1 MENRDNQRRLGAMYL
16 RKSKADA
23 ERERIGRYET
33 LAKHR
38 AELTAMARRM
48 GLAVDRVFEEL
59 KSGESIA
66 ARDQFRELMDGVG
79 QRQYEYVICHA
90 VDRLGRGDMMEY
102 GWVLSTFQYSRTLI
116 ITPGKTYDPS
126 DPFDLQQ
133 LQLQMFFSNAEYMR
147 IKERFRAGKE
157 ASVREGQYIA
167 PTAPMGYDKHV
178 RQDRMKTL
186 VPNEHAPVIRDIY
199 RRVASGEPAG
209 TIARDLN
216 NRGILTA
223 RGREWS
229 SSSIADKVRNPVYK
243 GCVRWRYRYVAV
255 DGRESDTMEL
265 HKRLVHSDDP
275 IIVAGLHEAIV
286 DDELWESANRALAPS
301 PRVNTDYALRNPLAG
316 VLFCGKCGRAMAR
329 YTNVRE
335 LADGSTA
342 VYERFAHPPL
352 YTCTCRAHSV
362 QLVVSAVVDRLAEIA
377 SDYDARFEVS
387 DGISSH
393 EELLASLNS
402 ERARIE
408 RKRQRLVEL
417 YTGESIDIEEFGDL
431 RAPLDDQLERIIAA
445 IKEAEAFT
453 PERSG
458 EVSMSIRQALAL
470 LKDDSIPA
478 SIRNSAVKQI
488 VSRIDYF
495 DDGGGLELV
504 VYIRE
509 SS

>member
-1 MENRDNQRRLGAMYL
+1 M
-16 RKSKADA
+16 
-23 ERERIGRYET
+23 
-33 LAKHR
+33 
-38 AELTAMARRM
+38 
-48 GLAVDRVFEEL
+48 
-59 KSGESIA
+59 
-66 ARDQFRELMDGVG
+66 
-79 QRQYEYVICHA
+79 
-90 VDRLGRGDMMEY
+90 
-102 GWVLSTFQYSRTLI
+102 
-116 ITPGKTYDPS
+116 
-126 DPFDLQQ
+126 
-133 LQLQMFFSNAEYMR
+133 
-147 IKERFRAGKE
+147 
-157 ASVREGQYIA
+157 
-167 PTAPMGYDKHV
+167 
-178 RQDRMKTL
+178 
-186 VPNEHAPVIRDIY
+186 
-199 RRVASGEPAG
+199 
-209 TIARDLN
+209 
-216 NRGILTA
+216 
-223 RGREWS
+223 
-229 SSSIADKVRNPVYK
+229 
-243 GCVRWRYRYVAV
+243 AV

-387 DGISSH
+387 DGTSSH

-431 RAPLDDQLERIIAA
+431 RAPLDEQLERIIAA

-495 DDGGGLELV
+495 DDGDGLELV